1 MVLRETLVN
10 ADIPCHDKMRESIM
24 KQWEVSFEVL
34 IAEISVR
41 VCLLTLVALVLTNF
55 NQ

>member
-1 MVLRETLVN
+1 MVLRETLVD
-10 ADIPCHDKMRESIM
+10 ADIPRRDKMRESIM
-24 KQWEVSFEVL
+24 KQWEASFEAL

-41 VCLLTLVALVLTNF
+41 VCLLTLLALVLTNF